1 MNLSAKFRLKL
12 TILLMIC
19 VIVSIACLGI
29 GRYEYDIFTP
39 FEVIWAN
46 LMNLALEDEMIEIV
60 IFDIRLPRIC
70 LALLIGASLSLSGA
84 VFQNLFSNPLATPD
98 TLGVASGASF
108 GAVLAI
114 LLNLSSF
121 YIQIF
126 AIFFGILALIITYKV
141 SVIKDSADRVT
152 IILSGIIISA
162 IFSALVSLCKYVADA
177 QDVLPTITFWLLGS
191 LSSASFKAILL
202 SLPFILI
209 AGAIIILL
217 RWKLNILSLS
227 DDEIKSLGINLKAYQ
242 LIFIV
247 FASMLTA
254 SSVALCGQVGWIGL
268 LAPHI
273 ARMIFGQNSLYLIPS
288 SIFMG
293 ALMLLIVDTFARS
306 VSYAEIPVSILSAII
321 GAPLFIYL
329 LRKRGGI

>member
-1 MNLSAKFRLKL
+1 MNLSTKFRLKL

-209 AGAIIILL
+209 AGVIIILL

-254 SSVALCGQVGWIGL
+254 SSVAICGQVGWIGL

>member
-1 MNLSAKFRLKL
+1 MKFRLKL
-12 TILLMIC
+12 IILVVIC
-19 VIVSIACLGI
+19 AIVSIACLGI

-70 LALLIGASLSLSGA
+70 LALLVGASLSLSGA

-141 SVIKDSADRVT
+141 SIIKDSADRVT

-209 AGAIIILL
+209 AGVIIVLL

-254 SSVALCGQVGWIGL
+254 SSVAICGQVGWIGL

>member
-1 MNLSAKFRLKL
+1 MSYRSKLSLL
-12 TILLMIC
+12 ILLC
-19 VIVSIACLGI
+19 VVVSIACLGI
-29 GRYEYDIFTP
+29 GRYEYDVIMP
-39 FEVIWAN
+39 FKVIWAN
-46 LMNLALEDEMIEIV
+46 LTGGVLEDEMIEIV
-60 IFDIRLPRIC
+60 IFDIRLPRIA

-84 VFQNLFSNPLATPD
+84 VFQNLFANPLATPD

-114 LLNLSSF
+114 LLNLPSL
-121 YIQIF
+121 YIQLF
-126 AIFFGILALIITYKV
+126 AIFFGILALIITYRV
-141 SVIKDSADRVT
+141 SVIKSQTDRVT

-162 IFSALVSLCKYVADA
+162 IFSAFVSLVKYVADA

-202 SLPFILI
+202 SLPFILT
-209 AGAIIILL
+209 AGIIIVAL

-227 DDEIKSLGINLKAYQ
+227 DDEIKSLGVNLKLYQ

-254 SSVALCGQVGWIGL
+254 SSVAIAGQVGWIGL

-273 ARMIFGQNSLYLIPS
+273 ARMIFGQNGLYLIPS
-288 SIFMG
+288 SIFTG
-293 ALMLLIVDTFARS
+293 AVMLLIVDTFARS

-329 LRKRGGI
+329 LRKQGGI